1 MIQIQKILINLLQDK
16 SLIVNEI
23 KTHFPREKADHEN
36 ESLPQVVSNIFSKLD
51 WLIEIISDFPYNFEE
66 IHLFLFYNQNK
77 LNNYKKKYIE
87 QNLINYQKLNLS
99 QQIRNKYNIFF
110 HIVYTFPSIGKMSL
124 NYSLDK
130 IKEIKEKITQ
140 MENDRK
146 KEINELREKFEEERK
161 KEINELSEKFE
172 EERKKFEEERKKE
185 INELSEKF
193 EEERKKEINELSE
206 KFEEERKITNINIQ
220 NLKKQVDELKKSIGN
235 KDSNPIKNEVKTA
248 KMNISECVTKRNIYD
263 MIYNNI
269 KIKKE
274 QNKELE
280 EYENAYLQLFL
291 LCQSEANINNY
302 NDFNG
307 LSLLKYGHNST

>member
-1 MIQIQKILINLLQDK
+1 
-16 SLIVNEI
+16 
-23 KTHFPREKADHEN
+23 
-36 ESLPQVVSNIFSKLD
+36 
-51 WLIEIISDFPYNFEE
+51 
-66 IHLFLFYNQNK
+66 
-77 LNNYKKKYIE
+77 
-87 QNLINYQKLNLS
+87 
-99 QQIRNKYNIFF
+99 
-110 HIVYTFPSIGKMSL
+110 MSL

-140 MENDRK
+140 MEIDRE
-146 KEINELREKFEEERK
+146 KEINELR
-161 KEINELSEKFE
+161 
-172 EERKKFEEERKKE
+172 
-185 INELSEKF
+185 EKF

-235 KDSNPIKNEVKTA
+235 KDSNPIKNEVKTV
-248 KMNISECVTKRNIYD
+248 KMNISEGVTKRNIYD

-291 LCQSEANINNY
+291 LCQNEANINNY

-307 LSLLKYGHNST
+307 LSLLKYCHNSSKERKTIMHRSFLKLDISYRKMLIDKYGFAACNDNCPLAKK

>member
-1 MIQIQKILINLLQDK
+1 M
-16 SLIVNEI
+16 NEI

-172 EERKKFEEERKKE
+172 EERK
-185 INELSEKF
+185 
-193 EEERKKEINELSE
+193 
-206 KFEEERKITNINIQ
+206 ITNINIQ